1 MLEDRS
7 YMKEPVFG
15 PRQSITVTLL
25 IVIGACY
32 VLQSILLSY
41 SQGGRELVLDDL
53 ALSDEALRRGHIW
66 QFLTFQFLHAD
77 FVHVLLNG
85 LCLFFIG
92 KYLERTIS
100 SAHFLKLYFGA
111 GVAGGLVQALGNL
124 VLPYNF
130 PTPVVG
136 ASAGVSGLLAF
147 FCCLYPAQEI
157 YLFFVL
163 RFPARFFFIISVI
176 LSIFFI
182 LVPAG
187 GAGLGYAHGA
197 HLGGLLFGY
206 AYARWFLHF
215 EWKMPRL
222 PSISFRKPKIFVHK
236 RQPNT
241 NTWPAE
247 KPAHPE
253 VPSEEFISQEVDP
266 ILDKISAHGIQSLT
280 ERERKILEAARAR
293 MAKR

>member
-15 PRQSITVTLL
+15 PKKSITVTML
-25 IVIGACY
+25 IVLGVCY
-32 VLQSILLSY
+32 VIQSILYSY
-41 SQGGRELVLDDL
+41 SGTGSRILSELFLTHDAV
-53 ALSDEALRRGHIW
+53 ARGHVW
-66 QFLTFQFLHAD
+66 QLLTFQFLHGG
-77 FVHVLLNG
+77 FIHILLNG
-85 LCLFFIG
+85 VCLYFLG
-92 KYLERTIS
+92 KALEHTIS
-100 SAHFLKLYFGA
+100 NGHYLKLYFGA
-111 GVAGGLVQALGNL
+111 GLAGGLLQALGNL

-136 ASAGVSGLLAF
+136 ASAGVSGLLAM
-147 FCCLYPAQEI
+147 FCYLYPAQEI

-163 RFPARFFFIISVI
+163 RFPARFFFILSVI
-176 LSIFFI
+176 LSTFFI

-187 GAGLGYAHGA
+187 GRDLGIAHGA

-206 AYARWFLHF
+206 AYARWLLHMEF
-215 EWKMPRL
+215 KMPKL
-222 PSISFRKPKIFVHK
+222 PSFSFRKPKIFVHK

-241 NTWPAE
+241 WPVE
-247 KPAHPE
+247 KPARPE
-253 VPSEEFISQEVDP
+253 VGSEEFISQEVDP